1 MLIDTIFVV
10 SVHKCV
16 IQLLLTAAYDTLF
29 ENELVE
35 VQSCKFGKLS
45 YHVELYAFNNYC
57 YRLDIVC
64 ISLPLLLLHHF

>member
-1 MLIDTIFVV
+1 MFVV

-45 YHVELYAFNNYC
+45 YHVELYILHKDNLIIIAIDLTLFVSVC
-57 YRLDIVC
+57 Y
-64 ISLPLLLLHHF
+64 